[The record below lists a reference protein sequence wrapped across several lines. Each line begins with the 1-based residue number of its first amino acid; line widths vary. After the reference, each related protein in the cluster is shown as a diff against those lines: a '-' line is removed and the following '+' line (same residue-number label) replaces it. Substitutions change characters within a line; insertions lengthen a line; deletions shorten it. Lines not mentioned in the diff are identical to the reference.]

1 MRYFVTVGK
10 QTFEVE
16 LGEERIVIDGQAV
29 NAELQH
35 VAGTLLRRLS
45 LDGESHRVVAV
56 AGEQRGTWQLQ
67 LDGERVLLEVVDERT
82 RAIRAM
88 TAHSS
93 GPKGPKPVKA
103 PMPGMVVR
111 IEVEPGQQVA
121 AGQGVVIIEAMKMEN
136 ELKADA
142 AGVVS
147 KILVTPG
154 TAVEKGAVL
163 VEFAAEKHG

>member
-1 MRYFVTVGK
+1 MRYFVTVGER
-10 QTFEVE
+10 TYDVE
-16 LGEERIVIDGQAV
+16 LRADKVIVDGEALS
-29 NAELQH
+29 AELQQ

-45 LDGESHRVVAV
+45 LDGHSYRVVAMP
-56 AGEQRGTWQLQ
+56 GEMRGAWELQ
-67 LDGERVLLEVVDERT
+67 LGGERVRADVVDERT

-88 TAHSS
+88 TARSS
-93 GPKGPKPVKA
+93 GPQGPKPVRA

-111 IEVEPGQQVA
+111 VEVEVGQQVR

-147 KILVTPG
+147 KVLVNSG
-154 TAVEKGAVL
+154 TAVDKGAVL
-163 VEFAAEKHG
+163 IEFMAEQHG

>member
-1 MRYFVTVGK
+1 MRYFVTIADR
-10 QTFEVE
+10 TIEVE
-16 LGEERIVIDGQAV
+16 LRGQDVIVDGDV
-29 NAELQH
+29 VSAELQQ

-45 LDGESHRVVAV
+45 LDGQSYRVVAMP
-56 AGEQRGTWQLQ
+56 GEARGAWDLQ
-67 LDGERVLLEVVDERT
+67 LGGERVPVEVVDERT

-93 GPKGPKPVKA
+93 GPQGPKPVRA

-111 IEVEPGQQVA
+111 VEVEAGQHVR

-147 KILVTPG
+147 KVLVNAG
-154 TAVEKGAVL
+154 TAVEKGAML
-163 VEFAAEKHG
+163 IEFAAEPHG